1 MRAVFLA
8 NSPLLWHGE
17 PVLVFTVTLG
27 VLLHGGAGVGHKRL
41 LHGLADSQAQKL
53 MRPGQPPLPGCSLTC
68 DTDEGTDVMTEQ
80 VLLKWV

>member
-1 MRAVFLA
+1 MKAVFGS

-27 VLLHGGAGVGHKRL
+27 ILLHGGAGVGQKRL

-53 MRPGQPPLPGCSLTC
+53 MRPGQPSLPECSQT
-68 DTDEGTDVMTEQ
+68 
-80 VLLKWV
+80 